1 MQHLEMW
8 KVRIPQPTK
17 AFLIS
22 SCTCTAADAAT
33 ACPKGTF
40 INSPTQLLVFR
51 ASFPLTF
58 TGYVQGGAGG
68 GLAAGLG

>member
-8 KVRIPQPTK
+8 KVRIPQRKP
-17 AFLIS
+17 FS
-22 SCTCTAADAAT
+22 SCTAADAAT

-40 INSPTQLLVFR
+40 ISFPTQLLVFR

-68 GLAAGLG
+68 GLTHGFG

>member
-1 MQHLEMW
+1 MVFTNATSRDVESEN
-8 KVRIPQPTK
+8 PTTK

-22 SCTCTAADAAT
+22 SCTAADAAT

-40 INSPTQLLVFR
+40 ISFPTQLLVFR

-58 TGYVQGGAGG
+58 TGYVQGGSG